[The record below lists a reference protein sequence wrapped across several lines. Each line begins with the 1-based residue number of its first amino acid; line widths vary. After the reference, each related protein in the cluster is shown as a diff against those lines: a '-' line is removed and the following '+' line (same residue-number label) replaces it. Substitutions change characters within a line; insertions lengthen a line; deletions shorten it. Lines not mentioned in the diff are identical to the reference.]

1 MKSIKNNGST
11 HNDNI
16 LNNVGKSSL
25 WIATTLSSLLFV
37 LLPINI
43 HFTDYEQSSWTS
55 QAMAD
60 STGKFSTKL
69 TARRRYLPRILSG
82 LEEFEKVKADLSASS
97 ADLFLI
103 GDKENKPKVESFVR
117 ACSLYGASL
126 RKGEIP
132 DAISREAED
141 KVKVIE
147 NDMRK
152 LAKTRSK
159 ADMEKATS
167 SLQAFLDFAKIE
179 K

>member
-1 MKSIKNNGST
+1 M
-11 HNDNI
+11 
-16 LNNVGKSSL
+16 
-25 WIATTLSSLLFV
+25 
-37 LLPINI
+37 
-43 HFTDYEQSSWTS
+43 
-55 QAMAD
+55 
-60 STGKFSTKL
+60 
-69 TARRRYLPRILSG
+69 
-82 LEEFEKVKADLSASS
+82 
-97 ADLFLI
+97 
-103 GDKENKPKVESFVR
+103 ESFVR

-132 DAISREAED
+132 DATSREAED